1 MRQHAVLLAG
11 LAILGL
17 PGPRPT
23 SPPPAPPIAVVVH
36 PDNPTDD
43 LTLEELRR
51 LYLGRSTTFG
61 DGTSVV
67 LLELPGL
74 RRAFYKA
81 ALGMAEDRVRR
92 HWVTIAFQG
101 DLAIPPR
108 EVTAVAAMLSE
119 VASTRGAIGFLAFT
133 DADESV
139 KALTID
145 GLHPGDA
152 GYPLH

>member
-1 MRQHAVLLAG
+1 
-11 LAILGL
+11 
-17 PGPRPT
+17 
-23 SPPPAPPIAVVVH
+23 VVVH
-36 PDNPTDD
+36 PDNPVDN

-51 LYLGRSTTFG
+51 LYLGRSTTFR

-74 RRAFYKA
+74 RRVFYKA

-101 DLAIPPR
+101 ELAIPPR
-108 EVTAVAAMLSE
+108 EVSPAAELRREVAA
-119 VASTRGAIGFLAFT
+119 TRGAIGFLAFA

-139 KALTID
+139 KVLTID
-145 GLHPGDA
+145 GLHPGEA